1 MILVDSSVWI
11 DYFTGIDSQQTDT
24 LDKTLG
30 VRPVAAGDL
39 ILAEVLQGFRHDR
52 DYKKAKTLFDTV
64 TIFEMLG
71 REMALASADNF
82 RSLRKKGITIRKT
95 ADVIIATFCIKQRL
109 PLLFSDKDFKPF
121 VEHLGLVEAG
131 ATVENR
137 VGPA

>member
-11 DYFTGIDSQQTDT
+11 DYFTGIDSQQAET

-39 ILAEVLQGFRHDR
+39 ILAEILQGFRHDR
-52 DYKKAKTLFDTV
+52 DYKMAKTLFDTI

-71 REMALASADNF
+71 RKMALASAENF
-82 RSLRKKGITIRKT
+82 RSLHKKGITIRKT
-95 ADVIIATFCIKQRL
+95 ADLIIATFCIKQRI
-109 PLLFSDKDFKPF
+109 PLLFSDKNFKPF

-131 ATVENR
+131 TPVENR
-137 VGPA
+137 VEPG